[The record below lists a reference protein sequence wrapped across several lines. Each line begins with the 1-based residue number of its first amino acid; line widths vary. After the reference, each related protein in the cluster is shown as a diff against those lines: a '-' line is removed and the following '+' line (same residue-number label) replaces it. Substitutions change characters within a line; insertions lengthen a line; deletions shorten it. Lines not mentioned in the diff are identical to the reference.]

1 MSLKMPAIHPLRL
14 IAGLLL
20 AIAIGF
26 GAYPIFK
33 PTIYSYVKLREDV
46 VIEGGEVLQEED
58 IEEGVITLG
67 KVFGEVTTPVP
78 GLIPWAEATSY
89 LGLPLA
95 RRVEGGQPLLATDID
110 QDGGGSMDR
119 ELKGAKTGMSIPVDD
134 ILGVTPHLTVG
145 DRVHVYASFEDEDGA
160 HTGLLLKAMPVI
172 FLQRELQQDVPHLS
186 AVTIA
191 LSNREAILLTHA
203 LHYGKIRLGK
213 VAAGEG
219 TEPGVG
225 DQVFAAALMKTKKR
239 WNDGREDVR

>member
-1 MSLKMPAIHPLRL
+1 MSLKLPAIHPLRL

-33 PTIYSYVKLREDV
+33 PTAFSYVMLQEDI
-46 VIEGGEVLQEED
+46 VIEGGETLKEEH

-67 KVFGEVTTPVP
+67 KVFGEVSSPVP
-78 GLIPWAEATSY
+78 GLIPWSQAADY

-95 RRVEGGQPLLATDID
+95 RRVQGGQPLLATDLD
-110 QDGGGSMDR
+110 MEGGGSWDR

-134 ILGVTPHLTVG
+134 ILGVTPHLSVG

-160 HTGLLLKAMPVI
+160 HSGLLLKEMPVI
-172 FLQRELQQDVPHLS
+172 FLQREMDEETPHLS

-191 LSNREAILLTHA
+191 LTNREAVLLTHA

-213 VAAGEG
+213 VAVTEG
-219 TEPGVG
+219 NQPGVG
-225 DQVFAAALMKTKKR
+225 DNAFAAALMKTKKR
-239 WNDGREDVR
+239 WSNGGDERP